1 MTNFFRLIK
10 TYLFIKNFYV
20 FWILN
25 VMKALCT
32 LTQGL
37 CKIVSGKL
45 LIPPA
50 KPVSYGINSI
60 TFKGSLLRHGSR
72 SEEH

>member
-10 TYLFIKNFYV
+10 TYLFIKNYV
-20 FWILN
+20 FWILK

-45 LIPPA
+45 LIPSA
-50 KPVSYGINSI
+50 KPVNYGINSI
-60 TFKGSLLRHGSR
+60 KFRGSLL
-72 SEEH
+72 